1 MVRKWLQEAI
11 DKDYLPAIASLEN
24 TPEGRQHA
32 EALNQRIRQDW
43 NKRGAKKLTQ
53 KQGLSDE
60 LRRYLKEKLS
70 DDHWVLDYLG
80 LTTEEYAEIN
90 DRKQGRVAERN
101 EATRQIEDPDA
112 IVTKAVEL
120 ITGKHD
126 WPSITAGLAV
136 LTGRRVAE
144 ILSTAQFEKK
154 SQWSVTFIG
163 ALKRRGEEGLEFEI
177 PTLTTA
183 DRVIKATEL
192 LRAELPDAT
201 DLDPKTIN
209 RKYEQAVA
217 KACDRAFADLIPT
230 REGKDS
236 LYTHLFR
243 AIYSTIATFWYC
255 PPSVNDTEFRA
266 AIQGHYAIQKAN
278 TDELRRSLAASRHYA
293 DYEIADK
300 EIAKYH
306 GKRKGIKLG
315 VGGVQ
320 PIEVFRE
327 AWERGTEPKELGERK
342 VRSSFR
348 IWHDDKARL
357 DRILEPFKSAGTH
370 QLDRFHA
377 FLNWFEE
384 KQSYLTQPQE
394 KQSYLTQPQEKT
406 IATTKVSE
414 TKPTAVEAVVIPMQT
429 QTKAIEQSTDQVESA
444 TTAAQMIAPSSDT
457 KIDRLIDTM
466 EKFVEMQMALA
477 AATKP
482 AQTAR
487 TNRPKAVAAITIK
500 ATPSGES
507 AEATE
512 RESHSPQIRTGAAET
527 SERINQAIDAIM
539 AHNDAPGRKHTE
551 KWAIGINTLK
561 AFAKSQEAI
570 VGAIGGRNRKQAEV
584 TGTRQA
590 EVEAHHQ
597 KHQIDPNR
605 HNYYHRGKEAVHQ
618 VVKIQ

>member
-24 TPEGRQHA
+24 TPEGRQQA

-43 NKRGAKKLTQ
+43 NKHGAKKLTQ

-60 LRRYLKEKLS
+60 LRRYLKDKLG

-126 WPSITAGLAV
+126 WPNIAAGLAV

-217 KACDRAFADLIPT
+217 KACDRAFADLIPI

-243 AIYSTIATFWYC
+243 AIYSTVATFWYC

-348 IWHDDKARL
+348 VWHDDKARL
-357 DRILEPFKSAGTH
+357 DRILEPFKSVGTH
-370 QLDRFHA
+370 QQDRFHA

-384 KQSYLTQPQE
+384 QQSRLTLPQE
-394 KQSYLTQPQEKT
+394 ETTE
-406 IATTKVSE
+406 ATE
-414 TKPTAVEAVVIPMQT
+414 TKPTAVEAVVVPMQT
-429 QTKAIEQSTDQVESA
+429 QTKTIEQSTDQVESA
-444 TTAAQMIAPSSDT
+444 TTAAQTIAPSSDT

-466 EKFVEMQMALA
+466 EKFVEMQMAMA
-477 AATKP
+477 AAAKP

-487 TNRPKAVAAITIK
+487 TARSKAVPAIAIG
-500 ATPSGES
+500 ATPPGES

-512 RESHSPQIRTGAAET
+512 RESRSPQTRAGAAET

-605 HNYYHRGKEAVHQ
+605 HNYYHRGKETVHQ

>member
-101 EATRQIEDPDA
+101 EATRQIKDPDA

-126 WPSITAGLAV
+126 WPNIAAGLAV

-201 DLDPKTIN
+201 DFDPKTIN

-348 IWHDDKARL
+348 VWHDDKARL

-370 QLDRFHA
+370 QRDRFHA

-384 KQSYLTQPQE
+384 QQSRLTLSQE
-394 KQSYLTQPQEKT
+394 E
-406 IATTKVSE
+406 ATGTTEAIE
-414 TKPTAVEAVVIPMQT
+414 TKPTAVEAVVIPMRTQT
-429 QTKAIEQSTDQVESA
+429 QTIGQSTDQVESA
-444 TTAAQMIAPSSDT
+444 TTAAQTIAPSSDT

-477 AATKP
+477 AAAKP
-482 AQTAR
+482 SQTAR
-487 TNRPKAVAAITIK
+487 VARPKAVPAIAIG
-500 ATPSGES
+500 ATPLGES
-507 AEATE
+507 AEATG
-512 RESHSPQIRTGAAET
+512 RESRSPQTRAGAAET
-527 SERINQAIDAIM
+527 LERINLAIDAIM

-570 VGAIGGRNRKQAEV
+570 VGAIGGRNRKHEEV
-584 TGTRQA
+584 TGTRQD
-590 EVEAHHQ
+590 EVEAHHK
-597 KHQIDPNR
+597 KHLIDPNR
-605 HNYYHRGKEAVHQ
+605 HNYYHRSKDAVHH
-618 VVKIQ
+618 VVKIH